1 MPDFPT
7 NSAPR
12 LTQHLVSQ
20 RAFEAEPLCVVD
32 AGAFGGVE
40 SHWTH
45 FGDQVRVIAFEPNA
59 EECARLNARAS
70 GVRYVPCALG
80 SQEGPASLHLY
91 AFPPANSL
99 HQANLDYWNRRVN
112 REMYRKIGE
121 VPVSV
126 KRLDDVLADY
136 GLPYVDFIKLDVEG
150 SELDVLSGAT
160 LTLANPS
167 TFGIVFEF
175 VTSRKAFLPEAGRK
189 FGTLFDIHAVLD
201 KAEFELFD
209 ISTYR
214 YARAAL
220 PQPFSYRYTDSK
232 GELYAGTSIRGQKTN
247 GDALYCRD
255 LVRGR
260 EKRVP
265 SITHILKGACILELF
280 GLEDCAVELLWHY
293 REALE
298 TRYDAAHLVELLVP
312 KVRGKSMSYQQY
324 LSTYET
330 RRSFFM
336 PAPGFRFPDH
346 TTHSF
351 DGVFVERTPYR
362 PKDATRPLVTLAAA
376 TFAKVWSLATPATRA
391 SPGADGIHLMSDC
404 SHYSYQ
410 LVSAIASV
418 SPQGDYVL
426 AYDIT
431 VLNGGV
437 TVGVVDG
444 ETGQWADQVSL
455 PQGSNVG
462 RVYVSTPGANAR
474 IVVANCNVAAPM
486 ESESRLRRLELFEAE
501 YADA

>member
-12 LTQHLVSQ
+12 LTRYLVGQ
-20 RAFEAEPLCVVD
+20 RAFESEPLSVVD

-40 SHWTH
+40 SHWAH
-45 FGDQVRVIAFEPNA
+45 FGEQVKVIAFEPNA
-59 EECARLNARAS
+59 EECARLNARTN
-70 GVRYVPCALG
+70 GVRYIPCALG
-80 SQEGPASLHLY
+80 SREGTASLHLY
-91 AFPPANSL
+91 SFPPANSL

-112 REMYRKIGE
+112 RGMYRKIGE

-126 KRLDDVLADY
+126 KRLDDVLAEHA
-136 GLPYVDFIKLDVEG
+136 LPYVDFIKLDVEG
-150 SELDVLSGAT
+150 SELDVLAGAP

-175 VTSRKAFLPEAGRK
+175 VTSRKAFLPGAGRL
-189 FGTLFDIHAVLD
+189 FGTLFDVHTVLD
-201 KAEFELFD
+201 EAEFELFD

-255 LVRGR
+255 LVGGG
-260 EKRVP
+260 EKRAP
-265 SITHILKGACILELF
+265 SITHILKAACIFELF

-312 KVRGKSMSYQQY
+312 QIRGQSMSYQQY
-324 LSTYET
+324 LSTYEA

-351 DGVFVERTPYR
+351 DGVFVERIPYR
-362 PKDATRPLVTLAAA
+362 PKDRTPPLVSLAAA
-376 TFAKVWSLATPATRA
+376 AFARTWSLATSATRA
-391 SPGADGIHLMSDC
+391 FQGADGIHLMSDR
-404 SHYSYQ
+404 SNYSYQ
-410 LVSAIASV
+410 LVSAMASV
-418 SPQGDYVL
+418 SPQGDYLL

-431 VLNGGV
+431 VLKGGV
-437 TVGVVDG
+437 SVGVVDG
-444 ETGQWADQVSL
+444 ETGQWLAQVSL
-455 PQGSNVG
+455 SQGSNVG
-462 RVYVSTPGANAR
+462 RVHVSTPGVNAQV
-474 IVVANCNVAAPM
+474 IVANCNVAAPM
-486 ESESRLRRLELFEAE
+486 ESEARLTRLELVEAE